1 LRTILFILFMSTML
15 MPQQKRLM
23 TVDDLWAMERINK
36 ISITPDGNKVF
47 FTSSVYSME
56 LNKGNGNIS
65 VINSDGSSLKGIKT
79 SEKEEGSPV
88 YVPAL
93 NKLAY
98 LLNDQIWICNPDGTG
113 DEKLTD
119 YVSGVNSFKFSP
131 DGKYILFTSSV
142 YPQCGL
148 GNECNETKDKKLDE
162 SKVKASIFT
171 ELYYRDFNRWRGEK
185 RSLLFLL
192 DIAAKKDYELT
203 PVAYYDV
210 PPVALGSENDFGFS
224 PDGKE
229 VVFTANKDKMLA
241 ISTNNDVWTID
252 LGPVLKGGSP
262 THVKISKGE
271 GNDCEPVYSPDGKY
285 IAFSSMERKGF
296 EADKKRIILHNRQ
309 TGAQSDLSKSVDLSA
324 DNLLWSPDSKFIYF
338 IASHEVHNQVYAV
351 DVASAKVTTLIK
363 GHNIAD
369 LNITA
374 DGKKFFFRKQ
384 ASTMPYEIYSANVDG
399 SDLTRI
405 SYVNQQ
411 RLNQLAMND
420 IETFTTKGA
429 GGTQVQSIL
438 LKPANFDPK
447 IKYPVIFLIHGG
459 PQGNWNDDFHYR
471 WNLQMFAAGGYVVIA
486 PNPRGSTGYG
496 QKFTDEISKD
506 WGGKVYTDL
515 MNVYDYAVKSFK
527 YVDKN
532 NIFAAGASYGGY
544 MINWIAG
551 HTNRFKALVSHAGV
565 FNLESMFG
573 TTEQLWFPEWEF
585 GGTPWDKRKEYEK
598 WSPHRFI
605 HNCKTPMLVV
615 HGAKDFRVPE
625 EQAFQLFTSLQRL
638 GIESKFLYYPDETH
652 FVAKP
657 QNSRLWWLT
666 VYDWFEKHYTP
677 ETK

>member
-1 LRTILFILFMSTML
+1 MSIAV
-15 MPQQKRLM
+15 MPQKRLM
-23 TVDDLWAMERINK
+23 TIDDLWAMERVGK
-36 ISITPDGNKVF
+36 ITVTPDGSKIF
-47 FTSSVYSME
+47 YASSVYSME
-56 LNKGNGNIS
+56 LNKGNSSIHAVS
-65 VINSDGSSLKGIKT
+65 SDGSAPKGVKT
-79 SEKEEGSPV
+79 SEKDESSPAF
-88 YVPAL
+88 VPAL

-98 LLNDQIWICNPDGTG
+98 IFNDQIYLCNPDGTG
-113 DEKLTD
+113 EEQITA
-119 YVSGVNSFKFSP
+119 YVSGVNSFKFSN
-131 DGKYILFTSSV
+131 DGKYVLFTSSV
-142 YPQCGL
+142 YPSCGL
-148 GNECNETKDKKLDE
+148 ENECNSTRDFKAEE

-171 ELYYRDFNRWRGEK
+171 ELYYRDFNRWRGDK

-192 DIAAKKDYELT
+192 DVASKKAYELT
-203 PVAYYDV
+203 PGAYYDV
-210 PPVALGSENDFGFS
+210 PPVALGSENDFNFS

-229 VVFTANKDKMLA
+229 AVFTANKDKFLA
-241 ISTNNDVWTID
+241 TSTNNDIWTVNLQEVIN
-252 LGPVLKGGSP
+252 GAPPK
-262 THVKISKGE
+262 HIKISKSE
-271 GNDCEPVYSPDGKY
+271 GSDCEPVYSPDGKY
-285 IAFSSMERKGF
+285 IAFTSMERKGF
-296 EADKKRIILHNRQ
+296 EADKKRIMLFDR
-309 TGAQSDLSKSVDLSA
+309 TGGTLTDISKGFDLTA
-324 DNLLWSPDSKFIYF
+324 DNLIWSPDSKTIYF
-338 IASHEVHNQVYAV
+338 IAPFEVYNQVYSV
-351 DVASAKVTTLIK
+351 DVASKKLTTILK

-369 LNITA
+369 LNLAANGT
-374 DGKKFFFRKQ
+374 KFFFRKQ
-384 ASTMPYEIYSANVDG
+384 ATTMPFEVFSANVDG
-399 SDLTRI
+399 SGLMRVT
-405 SYVNQQ
+405 YVNQAVT
-411 RLNQLAMND
+411 NQLWMND

-429 GGTQVQSIL
+429 NGTPVQSIM
-438 LKPANFDPK
+438 LKPAGFDPNV
-447 IKYPVIFLIHGG
+447 KYPMIFLVHGG
-459 PQGNWNDDFHYR
+459 PQGHWNDDFHYR

-486 PNPRGSTGYG
+486 PNPRGSIGYG

-515 MNVYDYAVKSFK
+515 MNVYDYAIKKFS
-527 YVDKN
+527 YIDKN
-532 NIFAAGASYGGY
+532 NTFAAGASYGGY

-585 GGTPWDKRKEYEK
+585 GGTPWEKRKEYEK

-677 ETK
+677 AK

>member
-1 LRTILFILFMSTML
+1 MSIAI
-15 MPQQKRLM
+15 MPQKRLM
-23 TVDDLWAMERINK
+23 TIDDLWAMERINK
-36 ISITPDGNKVF
+36 ITVTPDGNTVYYA
-47 FTSSVYSME
+47 SSVYSME
-56 LNKGNGNIS
+56 LNKGNSSIFA
-65 VINSDGSSLKGIKT
+65 VKSDGSAPKGVKT
-79 SEKEEGSPV
+79 SEKDESSPAF
-88 YVPAL
+88 VPAL

-98 LLNDQIWICNPDGTG
+98 IFNDQLYLCNPDGSG
-113 DEKLTD
+113 EEQLTA
-119 YVSGVNSFKFSP
+119 YVSGVNSFKFSN
-131 DGKYILFTSSV
+131 DGKYVLFTSSV

-148 GNECNETKDKKLDE
+148 DNECNSTRDFKAED
-162 SKVKASIFT
+162 SKVKAQVFT

-185 RSLLFLL
+185 RSLLFIL
-192 DIAAKKDYELT
+192 DISNKKAYELT
-203 PVAYYDV
+203 PGAYYDV

-229 VVFTANKDKMLA
+229 AVFTANKDKFLA
-241 ISTNNDVWTID
+241 TSTNNDIWTVN
-252 LGPVLKGGSP
+252 LEEVLKGGTP
-262 THVKISKGE
+262 KHLKISKSE

-285 IAFSSMERKGF
+285 IAFTSMARKGF
-296 EADKKRIILHNRQ
+296 EADKRRLMLYDRQ
-309 TGAQSDLSKSVDLSA
+309 GGSLTDLSTGFDLSA
-324 DNLLWSPDSKFIYF
+324 DNLIWSPDSKTIYF
-338 IASHEVHNQVYAV
+338 ISAFEVYNQVYGV
-351 DVASAKVTTLIK
+351 DIASKKLSTLIK

-369 LNITA
+369 LNLAANGT
-374 DGKKFFFRKQ
+374 KFFFRKQ
-384 ASTMPYEIYSANVDG
+384 ASTMPFEVFSANLDG
-399 SDLTRI
+399 SGLMRI
-405 SYVNQQ
+405 TYVNQKIT
-411 RLNQLAMND
+411 NQLWMND

-429 GGTQVQSIL
+429 GGTPVQSIL
-438 LKPANFDPK
+438 LKPAGFDPNK
-447 IKYPVIFLIHGG
+447 KYPMMFLIHGG

-471 WNLQMFAAGGYVVIA
+471 WNLQMFAAGGYVVVA

-506 WGGKVYTDL
+506 WGGKVYDDL
-515 MNVYDYAVKSFK
+515 MNVYDYAVKNFK
-527 YVDKN
+527 YIDKN
-532 NIFAAGASYGGY
+532 NTFAAGASYGGY

-585 GGTPWDKRKEYEK
+585 GGTPWEKRKEYEK

-605 HNCKTPMLVV
+605 NNCKTPMLVV

-677 ETK
+677 AK

>member
-1 LRTILFILFMSTML
+1 MRVFLFIFMMSIAV
-15 MPQQKRLM
+15 MPQKRLM
-23 TVDDLWAMERINK
+23 TIDDLWAMERINK
-36 ISITPDGNKVF
+36 ITVTPDGNTVF
-47 FTSSVYSME
+47 YASSVYSME
-56 LNKGNGNIS
+56 LNKGNSSIF
-65 VINSDGSSLKGIKT
+65 VVKSDGSAPKGIKT
-79 SEKEEGSPV
+79 SEKDESAPAF
-88 YVPAL
+88 VPAL

-98 LLNDQIWICNPDGTG
+98 IFNDQLYLCNPDGTG
-113 DEKLTD
+113 EEQLTA
-119 YVSGVNSFKFSP
+119 YVSGVNAFKFSN
-131 DGKYILFTSSV
+131 DGKFVLFTSSV

-148 GNECNETKDKKLDE
+148 DNECNSTRDFKAEE
-162 SKVKASIFT
+162 SKVKASVFT
-171 ELYYRDFNRWRGEK
+171 ELYYRDFNRWRGDK

-192 DIAAKKDYELT
+192 DLSSKKAYELT
-203 PVAYYDV
+203 PGAYYDV

-229 VVFTANKDKMLA
+229 AVFTANKDKFLA
-241 ISTNNDVWTID
+241 TSTNNDIWTVNLD
-252 LGPVLKGGSP
+252 EVLKGG
-262 THVKISKGE
+262 TAKHVKISKSE

-285 IAFSSMERKGF
+285 IAFTSMARKGF
-296 EADKKRIILHNRQ
+296 EADKRRIMIFDRQ
-309 TGAQSDLSKSVDLSA
+309 SGSLTDVSAGFDLSA
-324 DNLLWSPDSKFIYF
+324 ENLVWSPDSKTVYF
-338 IASHEVHNQVYAV
+338 IASFEVYNQVYGV
-351 DVASAKVTTLIK
+351 DVASKKLSTLIK

-369 LNITA
+369 LNLAANGT
-374 DGKKFFFRKQ
+374 KFFFRKQ
-384 ASTMPYEIYSANVDG
+384 ASTMPFEVFSANLDG
-399 SDLTRI
+399 SGLMRI
-405 SYVNQQ
+405 TYVNQKIT
-411 RLNQLAMND
+411 NQLWMND
-420 IETFTTKGA
+420 IETFTVKGA
-429 GGTQVQSIL
+429 GGTPVQSIL
-438 LKPANFDPK
+438 LKPAGFDPNK
-447 IKYPVIFLIHGG
+447 KYPMMFLIHGG

-471 WNLQMFAAGGYVVIA
+471 WNLQMFAAGGYVVVA

-506 WGGKVYTDL
+506 WGGKVYDDL

-527 YVDKN
+527 YIDKN
-532 NIFAAGASYGGY
+532 NTFAAGASYGGY

-585 GGTPWDKRKEYEK
+585 GGTPWEKRKDYEK
-598 WSPHRFI
+598 WSPHRYI
-605 HNCKTPMLVV
+605 NNCKTPMLVV

-677 ETK
+677 ETKK